1 MNIRF
6 SSFSNVFNNN
16 KVNSVAVNKFSHSN
30 LAPLSRDTVS
40 FKGPSELVAAD
51 MSSAPSS
58 VSCFMA
64 EINAEPAAYY
74 LQKVLEHYIQPLTVK
89 PKGKNTQKPLNATLS
104 TRIKSKTSIR
114 EKVVS
119 KHAKLYRKEY
129 KAFTNS
135 FLKELDKNF
144 DLKNNITED
153 DIYSYIM
160 QATKHDNHDTK
171 YSPYENV
178 PYVVD
183 ELLTMLAVNEF
194 ISTDNISS
202 FDYKNILK
210 SMVDNIEA
218 GYQSGLL
225 DEKGVYIKPSS
236 VAGIKHYANDIVGSR
251 IILEDS
257 NPRYIE
263 LVFDALQRAVDDGLL
278 KINSIENNI
287 PDKNKL
293 PNGTTL
299 EDYQYASQEQLESFA
314 KATNA
319 DLQTNITKTGY
330 IAIHINVDLA
340 DDMFKA
346 YNGVFNGFSGEIQI
360 MGRDVEQLKDVEDLC
375 YKLKDNKNAYRRVYE
390 PFKKHFAPLYAKHKK
405 DFDEYTYKLYL
416 HQRAT
421 SKKRRSSIFP
431 SAVEL
436 GFSEEQIPPQLDFN
450 RLVIKKRDCD
460 QDKSV
465 QDKENQKDKES
476 MYSLYT
482 KGDISTMKSV
492 IRDKIYKQAQS

>member
-1 MNIRF
+1 MNIQLF
-6 SSFSNVFNNN
+6 NFNSVFSNQ
-16 KVNSVAVNKFSHSN
+16 KVNSVASNKFSFPN
-30 LAPLSRDTVS
+30 LAPLSKDTVS
-40 FKGPSELVAAD
+40 FKGPSELVATD

-58 VSCFMA
+58 YNCFMA

-74 LQKVLEHYIQPLTVK
+74 LEKVLERYIQPLTVK

-129 KAFTNS
+129 KAFTRS
-135 FLKELDKNF
+135 FLNELDKNF

-171 YSPYENV
+171 YSPYENI

-183 ELLTMLAVNEF
+183 ELLTMLALNEF
-194 ISTDNISS
+194 ISTDNISTS
-202 FDYKNILK
+202 EYKNILK

-218 GYQSGLL
+218 GYQSELL
-225 DEKGVYIKPSS
+225 DTKGEYIKPSS

-263 LVFDALQRAVDDGLL
+263 LVFDALKRASDDGLL
-278 KINSIENNI
+278 KIKSIENNI
-287 PDKNKL
+287 PDENKL
-293 PNGTTL
+293 PDGSTL
-299 EDYQYASQEQLESFA
+299 DDYLYASQEQLESFA
-314 KATNA
+314 EATDA
-319 DLQTNITKTGY
+319 QLQTNITKTGY
-330 IAIHINVDLA
+330 IAIHINVDLS

-346 YNGVFNGFSGEIQI
+346 YGGAFNGFSGEIQI

-390 PFKKHFAPLYAKHKK
+390 PFKKHFAPLYVKHKK

-416 HQRAT
+416 YQRAT
-421 SKKRRSSIFP
+421 SKKRRGTTFP
-431 SAVEL
+431 SATEL
-436 GFSEEQIPPQLDFN
+436 GFTETQIPPQLDFN

-460 QDKSV
+460 QDKKV
-465 QDKENQKDKES
+465 QEQENEKKKNS
-476 MYSLYT
+476 MYNLYT
-482 KGDISTMKSV
+482 KGDISTMQSV
-492 IRDKIYKQAQS
+492 VRDKIYKQAQS